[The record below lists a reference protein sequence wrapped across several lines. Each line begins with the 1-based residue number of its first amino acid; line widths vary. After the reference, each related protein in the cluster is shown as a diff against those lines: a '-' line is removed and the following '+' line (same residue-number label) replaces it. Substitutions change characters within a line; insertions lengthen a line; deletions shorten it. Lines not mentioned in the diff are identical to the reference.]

1 MATSPET
8 MNQVRNILRKLD
20 RSIDEARSKRL
31 TTNGQAPEPTSRVE
45 TDEAKPGRA
54 RPLVNRPEGFR
65 SPFQLNPPPVGD
77 NR

>member
-31 TTNGQAPEPTSRVE
+31 MANGQPGPESNP
-45 TDEAKPGRA
+45 DEPNDVKPGRA

-65 SPFQLNPPPVGD
+65 SPFQLNTTPAPE
-77 NR
+77 NH